1 MLVHQLQAFV
11 IPELPEDA
19 VITYPFQGGHGN
31 EHGVAWFNAED
42 QEIHVF
48 AKRVNDN
55 IKINVT
61 LRGGPS
67 GHVTGTC
74 TIENCVVDDVQL
86 DIPFIFHG
94 IAIIEFFGVNIR
106 LEDGR
111 NVFID
116 FPFSSA

>member
-1 MLVHQLQAFV
+1 MIVHQLQAFV

-19 VITYPFQGGHGN
+19 VITCPFRDGYGH

-42 QEIHVF
+42 EEIHVF
-48 AKRVNDN
+48 AKQVNEDLT
-55 IKINVT
+55 INVT
-61 LRGGPS
+61 MRGGPG
-67 GHVTGTC
+67 GHDTGTC
-74 TIENCVVDDVQL
+74 TIENGVVDDIQL
-86 DIPFIFHG
+86 DIPVIFHG

-106 LEDGR
+106 LADGR